1 MSDTLTVSHPDG
13 GPVTLTFQGMLDEA
27 AARAIWDQALESA
40 CARGADVVFDLA
52 AVIGCDGPGLALLSE
67 ADQQARASGA
77 STSFRGASDGLAE
90 LLRMAHHD
98 ADDEQAVRP
107 KTGLFEEI
115 GKQTAALLATVR
127 SLIGFTGDLA
137 LALVTGVVSLKPSH
151 VKEIVSSCT
160 RVGADAVPVVSLL
173 GGLIG
178 YILAVQCVNALEK
191 IGGTSLVPMVVGFAT
206 LREFGPLIAGIIL
219 AGRSGSAFAAE
230 IGTMKVTEEL
240 DAYTTFALDP
250 MVVLVFPR
258 VVAGTLVMP
267 LLTLYSIMLA
277 VVGGFIPMAG
287 IGYSFSAYLAGVI
300 DAVVV
305 GDLIQALVKGLVF
318 GFIFASL
325 GCFHGLR
332 TGSGAD
338 AVGQSTTRAV
348 VSGIV
353 AILVAD
359 SIISSIF
366 YSLGI

>member
-1 MSDTLTVSHPDG
+1 MPDTLTVSNPDG
-13 GPVTLTFQGMLDEA
+13 GPVTLTFDGMLDET
-27 AARAIWDQALESA
+27 AARGVWDQTLEVAS
-40 CARGADVVFDLA
+40 GKQADVVFDLT
-52 AVIGCDGPGLALLSE
+52 AVTGCDGPGLALLTE
-67 ADQQARASGA
+67 ADQQARANGA
-77 STSFRGASDGLAE
+77 TTSFRGASDGLAE

-98 ADDEQAVRP
+98 TDDEKIVRP
-107 KTGLFEEI
+107 KVGLFEEI
-115 GKQTAALLATVR
+115 GSQTAALLAAIR
-127 SLIGFTGDLA
+127 LLIAFAGDLT
-137 LALVTGVVSLKPSH
+137 LAIGAGVVSLRPSRI
-151 VKEIVSSCT
+151 KEIVNTCI

-178 YILAVQCVNALEK
+178 YILAVQCVNALEN

-206 LREFGPLIAGIIL
+206 FREFGPLIAGIIL

-250 MVVLVFPR
+250 MVILVFPR

-267 LLTLYSIMLA
+267 LLTLYSILLA
-277 VVGGFIPMAG
+277 VLGGFIPMAG
-287 IGYSFSAYLAGVI
+287 VGYSFSAYLTGVI
-300 DAVVV
+300 DSVAV
-305 GDLIQALVKGLVF
+305 GDLVQALVKGLVF
-318 GFIFASL
+318 GFIFAAL
-325 GCFHGLR
+325 GCFNGLR

-366 YSLGI
+366 YALGI

>member
-1 MSDTLTVSHPDG
+1 MSDTLTVSNPDD
-13 GPVTLTFQGMLDEA
+13 GPVTLTFRGMLDDA
-27 AARAIWDQALESA
+27 AARSAWDQTLEVA
-40 CARGADVVFDLA
+40 GAAKGDVVFDLT
-52 AVIGCDGPGLALLSE
+52 AVTGCDGAGLALLAE
-67 ADQQARASGA
+67 ADQKARAKGA
-77 STSFRGASDGLAE
+77 KTSFQGASDGLTE

-98 ADDEQAVRP
+98 TDDEQIVRP
-107 KTGLFEEI
+107 KVGVIEGI
-115 GKQTAALLATVR
+115 GNDTAALLTSIR
-127 SLIGFTGDLA
+127 SLIAFTGDMTR
-137 LALVTGVVSLKPSH
+137 ALVAGTLSLNPSRI
-151 VKEIVSSCT
+151 KEIVLCCT

-173 GGLIG
+173 GGLVG
-178 YILAVQCVNALEK
+178 YILAVQATNALEK
-191 IGGTSLVPMVVGFAT
+191 IGTTSLVPMVVGFAT

-258 VVAGTLVMP
+258 VVAGTLVLP
-267 LLTLYSIMLA
+267 LLTLFSILFG
-277 VVGGFIPMAG
+277 VVLGFIPMAG
-287 IGYSFSAYLAGVI
+287 QGYSFGAYLSAVI
-300 DAVVV
+300 ESVAV
-305 GDLIQALVKGLVF
+305 GDLVQALVKGVVF
-318 GFIFASL
+318 GLIFSSL

-332 TGSGAD
+332 TGAGAD

-366 YSLGI
+366 YTLGI